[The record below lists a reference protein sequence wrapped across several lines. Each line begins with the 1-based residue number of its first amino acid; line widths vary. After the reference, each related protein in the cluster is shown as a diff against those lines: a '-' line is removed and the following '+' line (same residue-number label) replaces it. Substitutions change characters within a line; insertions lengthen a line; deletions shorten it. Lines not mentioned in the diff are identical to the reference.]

1 MSILYCIPEN
11 LLVYDVV
18 MDKIFTVD
26 AFQTHL
32 YSNASDLRNNEIKTE
47 TKNSNIYYYGK
58 TNDVC
63 WYIGKNGNKIYFISL
78 SNLVQESNLHV
89 SLENCRPEYNGGVLD
104 YGVEIVLTEYI
115 IYDNTSH
122 TTKWFASNYIQTK
135 LCNLIFEHNVNEETA
150 IHVPKTY
157 SADYCTRSPDDNIYV
172 CEKKSDYCAVYKHH
186 KHEFTALKLKHVI
199 SQIRSEHL
207 HPYLHTEPV
216 PVPVQKSS
224 RKSRSRK

>member
-32 YSNASDLRNNEIKTE
+32 YNNASELRNNEIKTE

-78 SNLVQESNLHV
+78 SNLVQESNPHV
-89 SLENCRPEYNGGVLD
+89 RLEKCLPEYNGGILD

-115 IYDNTSH
+115 IYDNTAH

-135 LCNLIFEHNVNEETA
+135 LCNIIFEHNVDKETE

-157 SADYCTRSPDDNIYV
+157 SASPDDNIYV
-172 CEKKSDYCAVYKHH
+172 CEKKSDCCAVYKNHT
-186 KHEFTALKLKHVI
+186 HEFIVLKLKQVI

-207 HPYLHTEPV
+207 NPYLHAEPV
-216 PVPVQKSS
+216 LVQKSGRKS
-224 RKSRSRK
+224 RKSLSRK